1 MCQEPGLSRHPLEL
15 AAKLRHFSAG
25 LASGISSAVLLQ
37 PLDLLKTRVQQPN
50 HTSLAATLRQT
61 IRSPL
66 GQATPWALWRGTVP
80 SALRTG
86 FGSALYFTLLNSL
99 RQHALHFAPLRD
111 QSFKIGYSSQ
121 LPTLSH
127 TANLATGATARVL
140 AGLALMP
147 LTVIKVRFESS
158 RYSYKTMLAAASDIY
173 KTGGSRGFFVG
184 FGATAIRD
192 GPYAGTYVL
201 LYEGLKKR
209 LARIPKAAS
218 AARGGG
224 DAPTRDAA
232 VINFTSAIVAGSM
245 CSLLS
250 NPFDAIKTRI
260 QLEPRL
266 YTNMMQAC
274 RMMVQAE
281 GLRSLFDGLALRMT
295 RKALSSAL
303 AWTAYEELIRM
314 GRK

>member
-1 MCQEPGLSRHPLEL
+1 M
-15 AAKLRHFSAG
+15 
-25 LASGISSAVLLQ
+25 ILQ

-50 HTSLAATLRQT
+50 RASLAATLKQT
-61 IRSPL
+61 LKSPL
-66 GQATPWALWRGTVP
+66 GRTTPWALWRGTVP

-99 RQHALHFAPLRD
+99 RHHALHFRSFRD
-111 QSFKIGYSSQ
+111 HPSQAGHSSQ

-140 AGLALMP
+140 AGMVLMP

-158 RYSYKTMLAAASDIY
+158 KYSYSSIWAAATDIY
-173 KTGGSRGFFVG
+173 RTDKVRGFFAG

-209 LARIPKAAS
+209 LSRVPAAS
-218 AARGGG
+218 
-224 DAPTRDAA
+224 DAA
-232 VINFTSAIVAGSM
+232 PGVRQETQLRGAALVNFSSAIVAGSI

-260 QLEPRL
+260 QLEPHS

-274 RMMVQAE
+274 KVMLQTE
-281 GLRSLFDGLALRMT
+281 GMRSLLDGLALRMT

-303 AWTAYEELIRM
+303 AWTAYEELIRL
-314 GRK
+314 GRP

>member
-1 MCQEPGLSRHPLEL
+1 M
-15 AAKLRHFSAG
+15 
-25 LASGISSAVLLQ
+25 ILQ

-50 HTSLAATLRQT
+50 RLPLAETLRQT
-61 IRSPL
+61 LKSPL
-66 GQATPWALWRGTVP
+66 GRVAPWALWRGTVP

-86 FGSALYFTLLNSL
+86 FGSALYFTVLNSL
-99 RQHALHFAPLRD
+99 RHRALHFRSLRD
-111 QSFKIGYSSQ
+111 QSFETGHSSQ

-127 TANLATGATARVL
+127 TANLATGATARVF
-140 AGLALMP
+140 AGLVLMP

-158 RYSYKTMLAAASDIY
+158 KYSYGSVWAAARDIY
-173 KTGGSRGFFVG
+173 GTGKIRGFFAG

-201 LYEGLKKR
+201 LYEGLKKSLSR
-209 LARIPKAAS
+209 VPGTTANAISGAGQHVQIRGAAL
-218 AARGGG
+218 
-224 DAPTRDAA
+224 
-232 VINFTSAIVAGSM
+232 INFTSAIVAGSV
-245 CSLLS
+245 CSVLS

-260 QLEPRL
+260 QLEPHS

-274 RMMVQAE
+274 KKMLQTGGA
-281 GLRSLFDGLALRMT
+281 RSLFDGLALRMT

-303 AWTAYEELIRM
+303 AWTAYEELIRL